1 MKTKKNLI
9 LLGMMGAG
17 KSTIG
22 SLISKKLNTKFIDTD
37 KVIENDIKM
46 TISDIFESKG
56 EIFFRNMEQKVIV
69 KLLNTPNAVI
79 ALGGGSFLNE
89 EIRKIIILKHHSFW
103 LNWETT
109 TLLNR
114 IKKNKKRPIASN
126 SSNISLINLIEK
138 RAKIYSKADIKINCE
153 KMTKKQ
159 IVKKI
164 IQLYENF
171 KT

>member
-1 MKTKKNLI
+1 
-9 LLGMMGAG
+9 MMGAG

-22 SLISKKLNTKFIDTD
+22 SLISKKLNMKFIDTD
-37 KVIENDIKM
+37 KVIENDINM
-46 TISDIFESKG
+46 TISDIFENKG

-69 KLLNTPNAVI
+69 NLLDTPNVVI

-89 EIRKIIILKHHSFW
+89 AIRKIIILKHHSFW
-103 LNWETT
+103 LNWETA

-114 IKKNKKRPIASN
+114 IKKNKKRPIAFN
-126 SSNISLINLIEK
+126 SSNINLISLIEK
-138 RAKIYSKADIKINCE
+138 RAKKYSKADIKINCE
-153 KMTKKQ
+153 EMTKTQ